1 MPPAVGEWWV
11 RTWPGLLGVV
21 VVLTVAAPAAVASY
35 LHARTVVARH
45 DPVMAP
51 FLPLSVDG
59 MLLAALVVM
68 WVRRRR
74 GVPVGRGPWAAFVF
88 GIVVT
93 IAANSAAVVEPSVEA
108 YAVNLFPP
116 VALAVALELVA
127 LVAGRTTR
135 TADRTTETADRTTET
150 ADRTTETTAAALAV
164 VEPLDEP
171 DVDELLPAVREWIER
186 HDGMPSQRQ
195 LRTEFG
201 VGADRA
207 RRLMEA
213 A

>member
-1 MPPAVGEWWV
+1 MPPAVGEWWA

-45 DPVMAP
+45 DVVMSP
-51 FLPLSVDG
+51 WLPLSVDG

-74 GVPVGRGPWAAFVF
+74 DVPVGRGPWAAFVF

-135 TADRTTETADRTTET
+135 TAVQTTETAVGP
-150 ADRTTETTAAALAV
+150 AETTPAALAV
-164 VEPLDEP
+164 VEPLDEA
-171 DVDELLPAVREWIER
+171 DVDELLPAVREWI
-186 HDGMPSQRQ
+186 GKQTGTPSQRR
-195 LRTEFG
+195 LRAEFG